1 MNEESKNNY
10 YAIIPATVR
19 YNKDLKPN
27 EKLLYGE
34 ITALAN
40 SKGFCFASNRYF
52 AELYKVTIHTVSQWI
67 SHLEKLGYV
76 NIELIKDDKKEI
88 KERRIYISDT
98 PYIQKDTYPYVLKS
112 TYPIYK
118 KVQDNLRDGLP
129 YPYTEQDGKD
139 FISAMLSADENE
151 TFAFAITVDN
161 IAVGSIGVYRQGN
174 IHRRTAELGYY
185 IAEEYWGKGI
195 MTEAVRKICEYVF
208 GKSDIIRIYA
218 EPFAYNKASCRVLEK
233 AGFQYEG
240 TLRSNAVKNG
250 KVIDMKMY
258 SLIKEE

>member
-118 KVQDNLRDGLP
+118 KVQDNNINIKIDDLFLFIINNSEKISNEF
-129 YPYTEQDGKD
+129 YSIINHLEFNYTTD
-139 FISAMLSADENE
+139 ILSIMQEN
-151 TFAFAITVDN
+151 
-161 IAVGSIGVYRQGN
+161 
-174 IHRRTAELGYY
+174 
-185 IAEEYWGKGI
+185 
-195 MTEAVRKICEYVF
+195 KIQMIKE
-208 GKSDIIRIYA
+208 IIY
-218 EPFAYNKASCRVLEK
+218 
-233 AGFQYEG
+233 
-240 TLRSNAVKNG
+240 TL
-250 KVIDMKMY
+250 Y
-258 SLIKEE
+258 SLYNTDFKYILPKINRDELINIYIISKEHNPSDFLNYYKMAIINKYAKNTT

>member
-76 NIELIKDDKKEI
+76 NIELIKDNKKEI
-88 KERRIYISDT
+88 KERRIYICDT

-118 KVQDNLRDGLP
+118 KVQDNNINIKIDDLFLFIINNSDKISNEF
-129 YPYTEQDGKD
+129 YTIINKLEFNYTTD
-139 FISAMLSADENE
+139 ILSIMQEN
-151 TFAFAITVDN
+151 
-161 IAVGSIGVYRQGN
+161 
-174 IHRRTAELGYY
+174 
-185 IAEEYWGKGI
+185 
-195 MTEAVRKICEYVF
+195 KIQMIKE
-208 GKSDIIRIYA
+208 IIY
-218 EPFAYNKASCRVLEK
+218 
-233 AGFQYEG
+233 
-240 TLRSNAVKNG
+240 TL
-250 KVIDMKMY
+250 Y
-258 SLIKEE
+258 SLYNTDFKYILPKINRDELINIYIISKEHNPSDFLNYYKMAIINKYAKNTI

>member
-118 KVQDNLRDGLP
+118 KVQDNNINIKIDDLFLFIINNREKISNEFYSIIKHLEFN
-129 YPYTEQDGKD
+129 YTTD
-139 FISAMLSADENE
+139 ILS
-151 TFAFAITVDN
+151 
-161 IAVGSIGVYRQGN
+161 
-174 IHRRTAELGYY
+174 
-185 IAEEYWGKGI
+185 I
-195 MTEAVRKICEYVF
+195 MKEDKIQMIKE
-208 GKSDIIRIYA
+208 IIY
-218 EPFAYNKASCRVLEK
+218 
-233 AGFQYEG
+233 
-240 TLRSNAVKNG
+240 TL
-250 KVIDMKMY
+250 Y
-258 SLIKEE
+258 SLYNTDFKYILPKINRDELINIYIISKEHNPSDFLNYYKMAIINKYAKNTT

>member
-118 KVQDNLRDGLP
+118 KVQDNNINIKIDDLFLFIINNSEKISNEF
-129 YPYTEQDGKD
+129 YSIIKHLEFNYTTD
-139 FISAMLSADENE
+139 ILS
-151 TFAFAITVDN
+151 
-161 IAVGSIGVYRQGN
+161 
-174 IHRRTAELGYY
+174 
-185 IAEEYWGKGI
+185 I
-195 MTEAVRKICEYVF
+195 MKEDKIQMIKE
-208 GKSDIIRIYA
+208 IIY
-218 EPFAYNKASCRVLEK
+218 
-233 AGFQYEG
+233 
-240 TLRSNAVKNG
+240 TL
-250 KVIDMKMY
+250 Y
-258 SLIKEE
+258 SLYNTDFKYILPKINRDELINIYIISKEHNPSDFLNYYKMAIINKYEKNTT

>member
-76 NIELIKDDKKEI
+76 NIELIKDNKKEI
-88 KERRIYISDT
+88 KERRIYICDT

-118 KVQDNLRDGLP
+118 KVQDNNINIKIDDLFLFIINNSEKISNEF
-129 YPYTEQDGKD
+129 YSIINHLEFNYTTD
-139 FISAMLSADENE
+139 ILSIMQEN
-151 TFAFAITVDN
+151 
-161 IAVGSIGVYRQGN
+161 
-174 IHRRTAELGYY
+174 
-185 IAEEYWGKGI
+185 
-195 MTEAVRKICEYVF
+195 KI
-208 GKSDIIRIYA
+208 
-218 EPFAYNKASCRVLEK
+218 
-233 AGFQYEG
+233 Q
-240 TLRSNAVKNG
+240 
-250 KVIDMKMY
+250 M
-258 SLIKEE
+258 IKEIIYTLFSLYNSEFKYILQKVERNELINIYIISKEHMPNEFLNYYRMAIINKYTKNTT

>member
-76 NIELIKDDKKEI
+76 NIELIKDNKKEI
-88 KERRIYISDT
+88 KERRIYICDT

-118 KVQDNLRDGLP
+118 KVQDNNINIKIDDLFLFIINNREKISNEFYSIINHLEFN
-129 YPYTEQDGKD
+129 YTTD
-139 FISAMLSADENE
+139 ILSIMQEN
-151 TFAFAITVDN
+151 
-161 IAVGSIGVYRQGN
+161 
-174 IHRRTAELGYY
+174 
-185 IAEEYWGKGI
+185 
-195 MTEAVRKICEYVF
+195 KIQMIKE
-208 GKSDIIRIYA
+208 IIY
-218 EPFAYNKASCRVLEK
+218 
-233 AGFQYEG
+233 
-240 TLRSNAVKNG
+240 TL
-250 KVIDMKMY
+250 Y
-258 SLIKEE
+258 SLYNTDFKYILPKINRDELINIYIISKEHNPSDFLNYYKMAIINKYAKNTT

>member
-76 NIELIKDDKKEI
+76 NIELIKDNKKEI
-88 KERRIYISDT
+88 KERRIYICDT

-118 KVQDNLRDGLP
+118 KVQDNNINIKIDDLFLFIINNSDKISNEFYFIINKLEFN
-129 YPYTEQDGKD
+129 YTTD
-139 FISAMLSADENE
+139 ILS
-151 TFAFAITVDN
+151 
-161 IAVGSIGVYRQGN
+161 
-174 IHRRTAELGYY
+174 
-185 IAEEYWGKGI
+185 I
-195 MTEAVRKICEYVF
+195 MQEDKIQMIKE
-208 GKSDIIRIYA
+208 IIY
-218 EPFAYNKASCRVLEK
+218 
-233 AGFQYEG
+233 
-240 TLRSNAVKNG
+240 TL
-250 KVIDMKMY
+250 Y
-258 SLIKEE
+258 SLYNTDFKYILPKINRDELINIYIISKEHNPSDFLNYYKMAIINKYAKNTT

>member
-118 KVQDNLRDGLP
+118 KVQDNNINIKIDDLFLFIINNSDKISNEF
-129 YPYTEQDGKD
+129 YTIINKLEFNYTTD
-139 FISAMLSADENE
+139 ILSIMQEN
-151 TFAFAITVDN
+151 
-161 IAVGSIGVYRQGN
+161 
-174 IHRRTAELGYY
+174 
-185 IAEEYWGKGI
+185 
-195 MTEAVRKICEYVF
+195 KIQMIKE
-208 GKSDIIRIYA
+208 IIY
-218 EPFAYNKASCRVLEK
+218 
-233 AGFQYEG
+233 
-240 TLRSNAVKNG
+240 TL
-250 KVIDMKMY
+250 Y
-258 SLIKEE
+258 SLYNTDFKYILPKINRDELINIYIISKEHNPSDFLNYYKMAIINKYAKNTT

>member
-76 NIELIKDDKKEI
+76 NIELIKDNKKEI
-88 KERRIYISDT
+88 KERRIYICDN
-98 PYIQKDTYPYVLKS
+98 PYIEKDTYPYVLKS

-118 KVQDNLRDGLP
+118 KVQDNNINIKIDDLFLFIINNSDKISNEF
-129 YPYTEQDGKD
+129 YTIINKLEFNYTTD
-139 FISAMLSADENE
+139 ILSIMQEN
-151 TFAFAITVDN
+151 
-161 IAVGSIGVYRQGN
+161 
-174 IHRRTAELGYY
+174 
-185 IAEEYWGKGI
+185 
-195 MTEAVRKICEYVF
+195 KIQMIKE
-208 GKSDIIRIYA
+208 IIY
-218 EPFAYNKASCRVLEK
+218 
-233 AGFQYEG
+233 
-240 TLRSNAVKNG
+240 TL
-250 KVIDMKMY
+250 Y
-258 SLIKEE
+258 SLYNTDFKYILPKINRDELINIYIISKEHNPSDFLNYYKMAIINKYAKNTT

>member
-76 NIELIKDDKKEI
+76 NIELIKDNKKEI
-88 KERRIYISDT
+88 KERRIYICDT

-118 KVQDNLRDGLP
+118 KVQDNNINIKIDDLFLFIINNSDKISNEF
-129 YPYTEQDGKD
+129 YTIINKLEFNYTTD
-139 FISAMLSADENE
+139 ILSIMQEN
-151 TFAFAITVDN
+151 
-161 IAVGSIGVYRQGN
+161 
-174 IHRRTAELGYY
+174 
-185 IAEEYWGKGI
+185 
-195 MTEAVRKICEYVF
+195 KIQMIKE
-208 GKSDIIRIYA
+208 IIY
-218 EPFAYNKASCRVLEK
+218 
-233 AGFQYEG
+233 
-240 TLRSNAVKNG
+240 TL
-250 KVIDMKMY
+250 Y
-258 SLIKEE
+258 SLYNTDFKYILPKINRDELINIYIISKEHNPSDFLNYYKMAIINKYAKNTT

>member
-118 KVQDNLRDGLP
+118 KVQDNNINIKIDDLFLFIINNSEKISNEF
-129 YPYTEQDGKD
+129 YSIINHLEFNYTTD
-139 FISAMLSADENE
+139 ILS
-151 TFAFAITVDN
+151 
-161 IAVGSIGVYRQGN
+161 
-174 IHRRTAELGYY
+174 
-185 IAEEYWGKGI
+185 I
-195 MTEAVRKICEYVF
+195 MKEDKIQMIKE
-208 GKSDIIRIYA
+208 IIY
-218 EPFAYNKASCRVLEK
+218 
-233 AGFQYEG
+233 
-240 TLRSNAVKNG
+240 TL
-250 KVIDMKMY
+250 Y
-258 SLIKEE
+258 SLYNTDFKYILPKINRDELINIYIISKEHIPSDFLNYYKMAIINKYAKNTK

>member
-118 KVQDNLRDGLP
+118 KVQDNNINIKIDDLFLFIINNSDKISNEFYLIINKLEFN
-129 YPYTEQDGKD
+129 YTTD
-139 FISAMLSADENE
+139 ILSIMQEN
-151 TFAFAITVDN
+151 
-161 IAVGSIGVYRQGN
+161 
-174 IHRRTAELGYY
+174 
-185 IAEEYWGKGI
+185 
-195 MTEAVRKICEYVF
+195 KIQMIKE
-208 GKSDIIRIYA
+208 IIY
-218 EPFAYNKASCRVLEK
+218 
-233 AGFQYEG
+233 
-240 TLRSNAVKNG
+240 TL
-250 KVIDMKMY
+250 Y
-258 SLIKEE
+258 SLYNSEFKYI

>member
-88 KERRIYISDT
+88 KERRIYICDT

-118 KVQDNLRDGLP
+118 KVQDNNINIKIDDLFLFIINNSDKISNEF
-129 YPYTEQDGKD
+129 YTIINKLEFNYTTD
-139 FISAMLSADENE
+139 ILSIMQEN
-151 TFAFAITVDN
+151 
-161 IAVGSIGVYRQGN
+161 
-174 IHRRTAELGYY
+174 
-185 IAEEYWGKGI
+185 
-195 MTEAVRKICEYVF
+195 KIQMIKE
-208 GKSDIIRIYA
+208 IIY
-218 EPFAYNKASCRVLEK
+218 
-233 AGFQYEG
+233 
-240 TLRSNAVKNG
+240 TL
-250 KVIDMKMY
+250 Y
-258 SLIKEE
+258 SLYNTDFKYILPKINRDELINIYIISKEHNPSDFLNYYKMAIINKYAKNTT

>member
-118 KVQDNLRDGLP
+118 KVQDNNINIKIDDLFLFIINNSEKISNEF
-129 YPYTEQDGKD
+129 YSIIKHLEFNYTTD
-139 FISAMLSADENE
+139 ILS
-151 TFAFAITVDN
+151 
-161 IAVGSIGVYRQGN
+161 
-174 IHRRTAELGYY
+174 
-185 IAEEYWGKGI
+185 I
-195 MTEAVRKICEYVF
+195 MKEDKIQMIKE
-208 GKSDIIRIYA
+208 IIY
-218 EPFAYNKASCRVLEK
+218 
-233 AGFQYEG
+233 
-240 TLRSNAVKNG
+240 TL
-250 KVIDMKMY
+250 Y
-258 SLIKEE
+258 SLYNTDFKYILLKINRDELINIYIISKEHNPSDFLNYYKMAIINKYAKNTT

>member
-118 KVQDNLRDGLP
+118 KVQDNNINIKIDDLFLFIINNSEKISNEF
-129 YPYTEQDGKD
+129 YSIIKHLEFNYTTD
-139 FISAMLSADENE
+139 ILS
-151 TFAFAITVDN
+151 
-161 IAVGSIGVYRQGN
+161 
-174 IHRRTAELGYY
+174 
-185 IAEEYWGKGI
+185 I
-195 MTEAVRKICEYVF
+195 MKEDKIQMIKE
-208 GKSDIIRIYA
+208 IIY
-218 EPFAYNKASCRVLEK
+218 
-233 AGFQYEG
+233 
-240 TLRSNAVKNG
+240 TL
-250 KVIDMKMY
+250 Y
-258 SLIKEE
+258 SLYNTDFKYILTKINRDELINIYIISKEHNPSDFLNYYKMAIINKYAKNTT

>member
-118 KVQDNLRDGLP
+118 KVQDNNINIKIDDLFLFIINNSEKISNEF
-129 YPYTEQDGKD
+129 YSIIKHLEFNYTTD
-139 FISAMLSADENE
+139 ILS
-151 TFAFAITVDN
+151 
-161 IAVGSIGVYRQGN
+161 
-174 IHRRTAELGYY
+174 
-185 IAEEYWGKGI
+185 I
-195 MTEAVRKICEYVF
+195 MKEDKIQMIKE
-208 GKSDIIRIYA
+208 IIY
-218 EPFAYNKASCRVLEK
+218 
-233 AGFQYEG
+233 
-240 TLRSNAVKNG
+240 TL
-250 KVIDMKMY
+250 Y
-258 SLIKEE
+258 SLYNTDFKYILPKINRDELINIYIISKEHNPSDFLNYYKMAIINKYAKNTI

>member
-118 KVQDNLRDGLP
+118 KVQDNNINIKIDDLFLFIINNSDKISNEFYFIINKLEFN
-129 YPYTEQDGKD
+129 YTTD
-139 FISAMLSADENE
+139 ILS
-151 TFAFAITVDN
+151 
-161 IAVGSIGVYRQGN
+161 
-174 IHRRTAELGYY
+174 
-185 IAEEYWGKGI
+185 I
-195 MTEAVRKICEYVF
+195 MQEDKIQMIKE
-208 GKSDIIRIYA
+208 IIY
-218 EPFAYNKASCRVLEK
+218 
-233 AGFQYEG
+233 
-240 TLRSNAVKNG
+240 TL
-250 KVIDMKMY
+250 Y
-258 SLIKEE
+258 SLYNTDFKYILPKINRDELINIYIISKEHNPSDFLNYYKMAIINKYAKNTT

>member
-118 KVQDNLRDGLP
+118 KVQDNNINIKIDDLFLFIINNSEKISNEF
-129 YPYTEQDGKD
+129 YSIIKHLEFNYTTD
-139 FISAMLSADENE
+139 ILS
-151 TFAFAITVDN
+151 
-161 IAVGSIGVYRQGN
+161 
-174 IHRRTAELGYY
+174 
-185 IAEEYWGKGI
+185 I
-195 MTEAVRKICEYVF
+195 MKEDKIQMIKE
-208 GKSDIIRIYA
+208 IIY
-218 EPFAYNKASCRVLEK
+218 
-233 AGFQYEG
+233 
-240 TLRSNAVKNG
+240 TL
-250 KVIDMKMY
+250 Y
-258 SLIKEE
+258 SLYNTNFKYILPKINRDELINIYIISKEHNPSDFLNYYKMAIINKYAKNTI

>member
-118 KVQDNLRDGLP
+118 KVQDNNINIKIDDLFLFIINNSEKISNEF
-129 YPYTEQDGKD
+129 YSIINHLEFNYTTD
-139 FISAMLSADENE
+139 ILS
-151 TFAFAITVDN
+151 
-161 IAVGSIGVYRQGN
+161 
-174 IHRRTAELGYY
+174 
-185 IAEEYWGKGI
+185 I
-195 MTEAVRKICEYVF
+195 MKEDKIQMIKE
-208 GKSDIIRIYA
+208 IIY
-218 EPFAYNKASCRVLEK
+218 
-233 AGFQYEG
+233 
-240 TLRSNAVKNG
+240 TL
-250 KVIDMKMY
+250 Y
-258 SLIKEE
+258 SLYNTDFKYILPKINRDELINIYIISKEHNPSDFLNYYKMAIINKYAKNTI